1 MCPEEVVLMRRLIS
15 AFSMAVVLTVA
26 ALPAAATADSFPDL
40 IVVTGLTSAEG
51 IATGSGSSFYVGDF
65 FLGDIHRGDLR
76 SGSTALFRDAPTGRM
91 AVGMKV
97 DVARDLLFVAGGFTG
112 QAYVYDA
119 STGADV
125 AVLQL
130 GAPGPGT
137 MINDVALAKDA
148 AWFTNAFS
156 PLLYRVPI
164 ETDGSIGTPSTL
176 TVTGPAANLSG
187 PFNMNGIAATPDAKT
202 LIVAHSSDATV
213 YTVDP
218 DTGASAAIAGAN
230 VPNVDGILLEAGRL
244 WVVQNFA
251 NQVTELRLSPDLTS
265 ATVEQVI
272 TNSDF
277 QVPTTVARHGN
288 RLALVNAKFDT
299 GIPPTAPTY
308 EVVIVER

>member
-1 MCPEEVVLMRRLIS
+1 MRRLIS

-164 ETDGSIGTPSTL
+164 ATDGSIGTPSTL

>member
-164 ETDGSIGTPSTL
+164 ATDGSIGTPSTL

-218 DTGASAAIAGAN
+218 DTGASAAIAGAI

>member
-1 MCPEEVVLMRRLIS
+1 MPRLIR
-15 AFSMAVVLTVA
+15 ALSMAAVLVGTA
-26 ALPAAATADSFPDL
+26 FPGAATAAPFPEV
-40 IVVTGLTSAEG
+40 IVLPGATSAEG

-164 ETDGSIGTPSTL
+164 ATDGSIGTPSTL

>member
-1 MCPEEVVLMRRLIS
+1 MRRLIS
-15 AFSMAVVLTVA
+15 AFSMTVVLTVA

-164 ETDGSIGTPSTL
+164 ATDGSIGTPSTL

-299 GIPPTAPTY
+299 GIPPTASTY

>member
-1 MCPEEVVLMRRLIS
+1 MRRLIS

-65 FLGDIHRGDLR
+65 FLGDIYRGDLR

-164 ETDGSIGTPSTL
+164 ATDGSIGTPSTL

-251 NQVTELRLSPDLTS
+251 NQVTELRLNPDLTS

>member
-164 ETDGSIGTPSTL
+164 ATDGSIGTPSTL

>member
-1 MCPEEVVLMRRLIS
+1 MCPEEVALMRRLIS

-164 ETDGSIGTPSTL
+164 ATDGSIGTPSTL

-218 DTGASAAIAGAN
+218 DTGASAAIAGAI

-251 NQVTELRLSPDLTS
+251 NRVTELRLNPDLTS

>member
-1 MCPEEVVLMRRLIS
+1 MCPEEVVLMRRLMS

-164 ETDGSIGTPSTL
+164 ATDGSIGTPSTL

-288 RLALVNAKFDT
+288 TLALVNAKFDT

>member
-1 MCPEEVVLMRRLIS
+1 MRRLIS

-26 ALPAAATADSFPDL
+26 ALPAAATTDSFPDL

-130 GAPGPGT
+130 GDPGPGT

-164 ETDGSIGTPSTL
+164 ATDGSIGTPSTL

-230 VPNVDGILLEAGRL
+230 VPNADGILLEAGRL

-251 NQVTELRLSPDLTS
+251 NQLTELRLSPDLTS

>member
-1 MCPEEVVLMRRLIS
+1 MRRLIS
-15 AFSMAVVLTVA
+15 AFSMAAVLTAA
-26 ALPAAATADSFPDL
+26 ALPAAATADSFPDV

-76 SGSTALFRDAPTGRM
+76 SGSTALLRDAPTGRM

-164 ETDGSIGTPSTL
+164 ATDGSIGSPSTL

-187 PFNMNGIAATPDAKT
+187 QFNMNGIAATPDGKT
-202 LIVAHSSDATV
+202 LIVAHSSDATA

-218 DTGASAAIAGAN
+218 DSGASAAIAGAN
-230 VPNVDGILLEAGRL
+230 VPFVDGILLEAGRL
-244 WVVQNFA
+244 WAVQNFA
-251 NQVTELRLSPDLTS
+251 NQMTELRLSPDLTS

-299 GIPPTAPTY
+299 GFPPTATTY

>member
-1 MCPEEVVLMRRLIS
+1 MRRLIS

-164 ETDGSIGTPSTL
+164 ATDGSIGTPSTL

-299 GIPPTAPTY
+299 GIPPTASTY